1 VLGYGAANF
10 FLSFARGKEKID
22 FVDIFEAFKS
32 SKKFFSAFIL
42 GLLQGLFTFLWS
54 LLLIIP
60 GIVKSYSY
68 SMAFYIMKDHP
79 EYTAKQCID
88 ESRRLMRG
96 KKMKLFLLDLSFIG
110 WDLVGLLCCCVGA
123 LWSSAYM
130 NTARAEFYCDLVRE
144 QGGDAQDDGNTEPS
158 QKDGEKSDAPEKD
171 APEKDSAESAD
182 TLADGGNSEQSSDS
196 GSN

>member
-1 VLGYGAANF
+1 
-10 FLSFARGKEKID
+10 
-22 FVDIFEAFKS
+22 
-32 SKKFFSAFIL
+32 
-42 GLLQGLFTFLWS
+42 
-54 LLLIIP
+54 
-60 GIVKSYSY
+60 
-68 SMAFYIMKDHP
+68 MKDHP

-158 QKDGEKSDAPEKD
+158 QEDGEKSDAPEKDAPEKDAPEKD

-182 TLADGGNSEQSSDS
+182 TLADGGDSEQSNDTN
-196 GSN
+196 SNQNE